1 MAYQKKFNGY
11 YTVIEN
17 DGGETLGVMDAPV
30 IEKDGFAF
38 KDLAGTGELLPYED
52 WRLSPEERAKDLA
65 ARLSPEAVAG
75 LTLFSSHQSVPAGG
89 RFGGT
94 YGGKPFDEA
103 GVPAYELSDAQKKF
117 IPEDGIRTVLLTD
130 ACDIETLARWNNN
143 LQALAESSPF
153 GIPVSLSS
161 DPRHGARN
169 PTGRQSKEVV
179 TTSKWP
185 QGMGLAATFR
195 PEIVKEHAEIVAKEY
210 RAMGITS
217 ALSPQIDLGTDPRWM
232 RTRDT
237 FGCHVKMSQ
246 DMARAYCDGI
256 QTTEGS
262 ETGWGN
268 GSINAMAKHWP
279 GGGTGEGGRDAH
291 YAYGKYAVYPGHNF
305 DAHLS
310 VFTEGAFKLDGP
322 TKMAGAIMPYYTIST
337 GIDPDENVGNAY
349 SHHII
354 HDLLREKYGYEG
366 VVCTDWGV
374 TQHTEGEKLTAF
386 AHASHGVE
394 TLPRPERILKAI
406 MNGVDQFGGD
416 NEVEPV
422 MAAYNLGV
430 EKYGED
436 TMKKRFAETAYRIL
450 LPLFRLGL
458 FENPYLDPRESEKVI
473 GKQEYVDLGFKRQTE
488 SIVMLKNKGN
498 VLPLKKGTK
507 VYTPTAPKRVRS
519 TFSATSRKTA
529 PSALTIPTRLPLTLL
544 SSTRRKRRTPRWS

>member
-11 YTVIEN
+11 YTLIEN

-143 LQALAESSPF
+143 LQALVESSPF

-217 ALSPQIDLGTDPRWM
+217 ALSP
-232 RTRDT
+232 
-237 FGCHVKMSQ
+237 
-246 DMARAYCDGI
+246 
-256 QTTEGS
+256 
-262 ETGWGN
+262 
-268 GSINAMAKHWP
+268 
-279 GGGTGEGGRDAH
+279 
-291 YAYGKYAVYPGHNF
+291 
-305 DAHLS
+305 
-310 VFTEGAFKLDGP
+310 
-322 TKMAGAIMPYYTIST
+322 
-337 GIDPDENVGNAY
+337 PD
-349 SHHII
+349 
-354 HDLLREKYGYEG
+354 
-366 VVCTDWGV
+366 
-374 TQHTEGEKLTAF
+374 
-386 AHASHGVE
+386 
-394 TLPRPERILKAI
+394 
-406 MNGVDQFGGD
+406 
-416 NEVEPV
+416 
-422 MAAYNLGV
+422 
-430 EKYGED
+430 
-436 TMKKRFAETAYRIL
+436 
-450 LPLFRLGL
+450 
-458 FENPYLDPRESEKVI
+458 
-473 GKQEYVDLGFKRQTE
+473 
-488 SIVMLKNKGN
+488 
-498 VLPLKKGTK
+498 
-507 VYTPTAPKRVRS
+507 
-519 TFSATSRKTA
+519 
-529 PSALTIPTRLPLTLL
+529 
-544 SSTRRKRRTPRWS
+544 